1 MGLMTA
7 LSLQFFMFI
16 LVIFLVELS
25 AAILAFIFREH
36 VCTPQ
41 LSTLLPLP
49 PTELWGLPQRASLS
63 YLSHVLCH
71 KPKRDL
77 HPGEGHSTQ
86 PSEVS
91 SCRSISRSPHPVLLV
106 GPLSSLVLRIYIQPS
121 DSLLV
126 VGTWPGGWRRQPWSG
141 HVVCQSRLPASL
153 IAYCMGHSFQ
163 KLPSAPYPEP
173 SGQGLALQRP
183 ELQTGRQ
190 EG

>member
-49 PTELWGLPQRASLS
+49 STELWGLPQRASLS

-71 KPKRDL
+71 KPGRATAPSPVKSPPVGVFPEVL
-77 HPGEGHSTQ
+77 TQCCLWVPSPAWFLEFISNPVTACWWLAHGQAVGEDNLGLGMWCARLGNQ
-86 PSEVS
+86 P
-91 SCRSISRSPHPVLLV
+91 L
-106 GPLSSLVLRIYIQPS
+106 
-121 DSLLV
+121 
-126 VGTWPGGWRRQPWSG
+126 
-141 HVVCQSRLPASL
+141 
-153 IAYCMGHSFQ
+153 
-163 KLPSAPYPEP
+163 
-173 SGQGLALQRP
+173 
-183 ELQTGRQ
+183 
-190 EG
+190 